1 MSVRRVL
8 SLNPV
13 AVALV
18 AALATVAGAS
28 AQDVPPPAPASA
40 TPAPPARA
48 VTPTA
53 PQAVPTV
60 PSGDESRPPVLAAPP
75 SPVEPLKAR
84 YQLRVMEG
92 VLENAVQ
99 HGIRSVGAQMRLV
112 TPDLIFFGSP
122 ARARGFRLEGFGT
135 FFDVDVPTLRPSV
148 AWSVRTLSQMTPDT
162 SRALQSLRR
171 VVESQGDAR
180 ARHESEQALRLIE
193 LQVSP
198 LATEGTSSSPGGPGG
213 GHVEPAAAYET
224 EVKRALVEAILDYGN
239 TISLGPED
247 WLAVAA
253 RANDTMGQD
262 ALDSVT
268 VLLKIKG
275 GDLHLFRLG
284 SLSRDEARQ
293 RVSISE
299 F

>member
-1 MSVRRVL
+1 MTMSLRCLVL
-8 SLNPV
+8 LNRV
-13 AVALV
+13 AVVAI
-18 AALATVAGAS
+18 AALATAGMAS
-28 AQDVPPPAPASA
+28 AQVEPAPQAPSPAAAVSQAVVPLPSADVPPPAP
-40 TPAPPARA
+40 PP
-48 VTPTA
+48 PPP
-53 PQAVPTV
+53 PQ
-60 PSGDESRPPVLAAPP
+60 
-75 SPVEPLKAR
+75 VEPLKAR

-148 AWSVRTLSQMTPDT
+148 TWSVRTLSQMTPDT

-180 ARHESEQALRLIE
+180 ARRESEQALRLIE
-193 LQVSP
+193 LQVGP
-198 LATEGTSSSPGGPGG
+198 LAAEGTTTSSGVTGGER
-213 GHVEPAAAYET
+213 VEPALAYET
-224 EVKRALVEAILDYGN
+224 EVKRALVEAMLDYGN
-239 TISLGPED
+239 TISLGQDD

-253 RANDTMGQD
+253 RANESMGQD
-262 ALDSVT
+262 ALDNIT

-275 GDLHLFRLG
+275 SDLQALRRG

-293 RVSISE
+293 RISITE

>member
-1 MSVRRVL
+1 
-8 SLNPV
+8 
-13 AVALV
+13 
-18 AALATVAGAS
+18 
-28 AQDVPPPAPASA
+28 
-40 TPAPPARA
+40 
-48 VTPTA
+48 
-53 PQAVPTV
+53 VPTV

>member
-1 MSVRRVL
+1 MDLRRLV
-8 SLNPV
+8 SLTRLLALA
-13 AVALV
+13 AVALAAAGTV
-18 AALATVAGAS
+18 AAQQADAPQVA
-28 AQDVPPPAPASA
+28 VPPPPV
-40 TPAPPARA
+40 PVPPQAPP
-48 VTPTA
+48 
-53 PQAVPTV
+53 
-60 PSGDESRPPVLAAPP
+60 
-75 SPVEPLKAR
+75 PVEPLKAR

-148 AWSVRTLSQMTPDT
+148 MWSVRTLSQMTPDM

-180 ARHESEQALRLIE
+180 TRHESEQALRLIE
-193 LQVSP
+193 TQVKP
-198 LATEGTSSSPGGPGG
+198 IGGEGGDADRGTTAGS
-213 GHVEPAAAYET
+213 HVEPAAAYET
-224 EVKRALVEAILDYGN
+224 EVKRALVEAMLDYGN
-239 TISLGPED
+239 TISLGKDD

-253 RANDTMGQD
+253 RANDAMGQD
-262 ALDSVT
+262 ALDNVT
-268 VLLKIKG
+268 VLLKIRG
-275 GDLHLFRLG
+275 GDLEALRMG
-284 SLSRDEARQ
+284 TLSRDEARQ
-293 RVSISE
+293 RVSIVE